1 MKKIFLIMVLCC
13 GLVSLP
19 LTANALS
26 GEVKRDAGYI
36 SLNASKAVDVEPN
49 LARVTFAV
57 ENTAETAQ
65 KASSDNNETS
75 NKIINGLKMLTDA
88 KTDVIRTTNFSVRP
102 VYATN
107 KDGKRII
114 KNYAAVNSI
123 TVQTSN
129 IKNVANLI
137 DAAIANGANRT
148 DGLYY
153 SYENENSSCNEMY
166 PQVMESLRKQAS
178 SIAQA
183 AGTSLDGIKS
193 INASCSSETAISNG
207 RFYMEKAVMADGT
220 APLASGSLSTPVEAG
235 KVKVRVYVNVDFY
248 VK

>member
-1 MKKIFLIMVLCC
+1 MKKSLVLLLLC
-13 GLVSLP
+13 VSF
-19 LTANALS
+19 TACSQFVNAAAAD
-26 GEVKRDAGYI
+26 VKKDAGYI
-36 SLNASKAVDVEPN
+36 SLNASKSVEVEPN
-49 LARVTFAV
+49 IARVTFAV

-65 KASSDNNETS
+65 KASSANNEAS
-75 NKIINGLKMLTDA
+75 VKIIDALKLITNV

-114 KNYAAVNSI
+114 KNYTAVNSI

-129 IKNVANLI
+129 ISNVSNLI

-153 SYENENSSCNEMY
+153 SYENENHACNEMY
-166 PQVMESLRKQAS
+166 PQLMNSLKAQAS

-193 INASCSSETAISNG
+193 ISASCSSESMVSNG
-207 RFYMEKAVMADGT
+207 RFLLAKSAVSDEAGA
-220 APLASGSLSTPVEAG
+220 APEALSTPVEAG

>member
-1 MKKIFLIMVLCC
+1 MKRIFLVMLLCC
-13 GLVSLP
+13 SMVSLP
-19 LTANALS
+19 LNANALS
-26 GEVKRDAGYI
+26 AETKKDAGYI
-36 SLNASKAVDVEPN
+36 SLNASKAVEVEPN

-57 ENTAETAQ
+57 ENTGETAQ
-65 KASSDNNETS
+65 KASAENNETS
-75 NKIINGLKMLTDA
+75 NKIINAIKLITDA
-88 KTDVIRTTNFSVRP
+88 KTDVIRTANFSVRP

-114 KNYAAVNSI
+114 KNYTAVNSI

-129 IKNVANLI
+129 INNVANLI
-137 DAAIANGANRT
+137 DAAIVNGANRT

-153 SYENENSSCNEMY
+153 SYENENSACSEMY
-166 PQVMESLRKQAS
+166 PQLMESLRKQAA

-193 INASCSSETAISNG
+193 IGASCSTESAISNG
-207 RFYMEKAVMADGT
+207 RFYVEKAVMSGSAAD
-220 APLASGSLSTPVEAG
+220 ASSSLSTPVEAG